1 MSDAR
6 SPAVIVRERR
16 VAIGALALMMGVFVS
31 TASLDH
37 GYNWDEW
44 KQTETVR
51 DTVREVEFDQSRLAW
66 SGVAFMPSVLVAV
79 LHMLPEL
86 PGIVV
91 EMRQRPDMPFTA
103 NRYPSLSAWQV
114 DIYRRTGGERFKAE
128 ARLIHVLLTV
138 PALLWVFLTVLRV
151 FPRRYLEASAAAGF
165 LGLSWEVAQ
174 RARCTEVDAPMMQFA
189 ALTILLISVALT
201 ARSRAGGLVSAIGLG
216 ASLAAVMGCKVSGV
230 YMAPVALIAVLR
242 IPLWRGWRDRLV
254 LLGAFGLALVAVYAM
269 VSPDTYTGPIRTVHS
284 AFYTMRDYASVNR
297 EHPYFVE
304 APFEHLG
311 RVFVWLSCVQPSP
324 VVPLAVPLSLV
335 TAVGL
340 VAVVRRRRAFALI
353 VGLYPAALLLTMM
366 NAPILQLRNYL
377 QLIPILAIAFATG
390 IIAIRHHL
398 RRPPLELAVGLAIG
412 AILLF
417 NAAFLFRADW
427 SVRHTT
433 RDSLA
438 AEIEEELATTDHD
451 LWVSPRVHQSFEEAL
466 EARFDCQPGRPPSE
480 MREPQVLFYYMDHHP
495 RKWKSFRLGLSAR
508 IFAPLDQNYE
518 WYVTWK
524 GKLEHHR
531 VHLMSIESAE
541 LMEVPFTRYYG
552 CRRR

>member
-1 MSDAR
+1 
-6 SPAVIVRERR
+6 VLKRERN
-16 VAIGALALMMGVFVS
+16 VAIGALILMMGVFVS

-51 DTVREVEFDQSRLAW
+51 ATVRQVEFDQSRLAW
-66 SGVAFMPSVLVAV
+66 SGIAFMPSVLVAAI
-79 LHMLPEL
+79 HMIPEL

-103 NRYPSLSAWQV
+103 ERYPTLNAWQV
-114 DIYRRTGGERFKAE
+114 DIYRRTGGESFKAE
-128 ARLIHVLLTV
+128 ARLVHVLLTV
-138 PALLWVFLTVLRV
+138 PALLWVFLTVMRV

-165 LGLSWEVAQ
+165 VGLSWEIAQ

-189 ALTILLISVALT
+189 ALAILIVSIALT
-201 ARSRAGGLVSAIGLG
+201 VRSRSAGLVSAIGLG
-216 ASLAAVMGCKVSGV
+216 AALALVMGCKVSGV
-230 YMAPVALIAVLR
+230 YMAPVAFIAVLR

-254 LLGAFGLALVAVYAM
+254 LLAAFSFALVAVYAM
-269 VSPDTYTGPIRTVHS
+269 VSPDTYTGPVRTVHS

-311 RVFVWLSCVQPSP
+311 RVFVWLTCVQPSP
-324 VVPLAVPLSLV
+324 SVPLAVALSVV
-335 TAVGL
+335 TAIGIGSVFL
-340 VAVVRRRRAFALI
+340 RRRAFTLI

-377 QLIPILAIAFATG
+377 QLIPLLALAFAAG

-398 RRPPLELAVGLAIG
+398 RRRPPLELAVGVAIG
-412 AILLF
+412 AILVF

-433 RDSLA
+433 RDSLELEVSE
-438 AEIEEELATTDHD
+438 EIGSTDHD
-451 LWVSPRVHQSFEEAL
+451 LWVSHRIRRSYAEAL
-466 EARFDCQPGRPPSE
+466 DARFDCATRRAPSE
-480 MREPQVLFYYMDHHP
+480 MRDPRVLFYYMDHHP
-495 RKWKSFRLGLSAR
+495 RKWKSFRLGLSER
-508 IFAPLDQNYE
+508 TFAPLDQNYE

-531 VHLMSIESAE
+531 VHLMNLENAE
-541 LMEVPFTRYYG
+541 LMEVPFTHYYG
-552 CRRR
+552 CRVRR